1 MPEGAAPRLL
11 GARVKRREDPRF
23 LLGRGRFVD
32 DLVLPGMLHA
42 AFVRSSLAHAEIASV
57 ELGPALSMPGVRAAL
72 AGSDAA
78 QHAKA
83 IRCDSTFDSWQ
94 GTEYPALALDRVLF
108 VGQPVACIAAE
119 DRYLAEDAAELVA
132 IECRELPP
140 VTSIEQAIAPDAPR
154 LHETWDDNYFLKR
167 HLRAG
172 DPDAALA
179 RAAGVVELKTVSN
192 RHSGIP
198 LENRG
203 CIAEFDADQ
212 TLTLWS
218 SSQIPHLL
226 RTGLADVLGMP
237 ESSIRVIAPDVGGG
251 FGIKAHLF
259 PEEIAVC
266 LLAMQTG
273 QPVKWIEDRS
283 EHLLASIHAREHHH
297 HVRLAYAEDGEL
309 LGLWGRLEVDCGA
322 YSVYPFTA
330 TMDTGMALGILPGPY
345 RIRNYECEAYS
356 VATNKCPLG
365 PYRGVSR
372 PAAAFTIERAID
384 EVAHALGMDPLEMRR
399 RNLVA
404 PDEFPYESITG
415 LVYDSGSFVES
426 LDKLLAESHYEELRR
441 QQQAARADK
450 RFLGLGVAVY
460 TEQTAHTT
468 TEFAKRGVPI
478 IFGFDSAIVRMDPS
492 GRVNVR
498 VSTHS
503 HGQGHE
509 TTMAQVVADTLTLPL
524 EDVRVTFGDTDSTP
538 YGHGTFA
545 SRSAVLAGGA
555 CARASGTIR
564 ELLFQFAAERLEAAP
579 GDLELSR
586 GSVRVKG
593 SPGSGVAIR
602 ELARLAYHRPETL
615 PEGME
620 PMLEAVST
628 YDAHPGTGTFANA
641 AHLAFIEVDVDTGGI
656 QVLGYWVVEDC
667 GQMINPLIVDGQVH
681 GGVAQGIGGAL
692 MEELVYDEDGQL
704 RTTTFMDY
712 LLPGATDI
720 PRIEVS
726 HLTTPSPFTI
736 AGIKG
741 MGEGGSIAPGPALAG
756 ALADALSPLGHALVD
771 ELPLTRERVRRFI
784 ERARADG
791 AADA

>member
-1 MPEGAAPRLL
+1 MAEAATPRLL
-11 GARVKRREDPRF
+11 GARVRRREDPRF
-23 LLGRGRFVD
+23 LTGRAHFVD
-32 DLVLPGMLHA
+32 DIVRPGMLHA
-42 AFVRSSLAHAEIASV
+42 AFARSSVAHAELTSV
-57 ELGPALSMPGVRAAL
+57 DVGRALSMPGVRAAL

-78 QHAKA
+78 QRAKA

-94 GTEYPALALDRVLF
+94 GTEYPALAHDRVLF
-108 VGQPVACIAAE
+108 VGQPVACVVAE

-132 IECRELPP
+132 IEYRGLPP
-140 VTSIEQAIAPDAPR
+140 VTSIEQAIAPGAPR
-154 LHETWDDNYFLKR
+154 LHGHWEDNYFIKR
-167 HLRAG
+167 HLRVG
-172 DPDAALA
+172 DPDGAFAQ
-179 RAAGVVELKTVSN
+179 AAGVVELRTVSN
-192 RHSGIP
+192 RHSGVP

-203 CIAEFDADQ
+203 CIAEYDADQ
-212 TLTLWS
+212 TLTVWT
-218 SSQIPHLL
+218 SSQIPHLV
-226 RTGLADVLGMP
+226 RTGLADVLGLP
-237 ESSIRVIAPDVGGG
+237 ESNIRVIAPDVGGG

-259 PEEIAVC
+259 PEEIAIC
-266 LLAMQTG
+266 LLAIQTG
-273 QPVKWIEDRS
+273 VPIKWIEDRS

-297 HVRLAYAEDGEL
+297 HIRLAYSEDGEL
-309 LGLWGRLEVDCGA
+309 LALWGRLEVDCGA

-345 RIRNYECEAYS
+345 RIRHYECEAYS

-372 PAAAFTIERAID
+372 PAACFTIERAVD
-384 EVAHALGMDPLEMRR
+384 EVAHALGIDPVELRR

-404 PDEFPYESITG
+404 PDEFPYESVTG

-426 LDKLLAESHYEELRR
+426 LDKLLTESHYEELRH
-441 QQQAARADK
+441 QQQAARDQG
-450 RFLGLGVAVY
+450 RFLGLGVACY

-478 IFGFDSAIVRMDPS
+478 IFGYDSAIVRMDPS
-492 GRVNVR
+492 GHVNVR

-509 TTMAQVVADTLTLPL
+509 TTMAQIVADALTLPL

-555 CARASGTIR
+555 CARAADVIR
-564 ELLFQFAAERLEAAP
+564 ELLIRFAAERLEAAP
-579 GDLELSR
+579 GDLELTQ

-593 SPGSGVAIR
+593 SPGIGVAIP
-602 ELARLAYHRPETL
+602 ELARLAYHRPESL

-620 PMLEAVST
+620 PLLEAVST
-628 YDAHPGTGTFANA
+628 YDAPPGTGTFANA
-641 AHLAFIEVDVDTGGI
+641 AHLAFIEVDVGTGGI
-656 QVLGYWVVEDC
+656 QLLGYWVVEDC

-704 RTTTFMDY
+704 RTTTLMDY
-712 LLPGATDI
+712 LLPGATDL

-726 HLTTPSPFTI
+726 HLSTLSPFTI

-741 MGEGGSIAPGPALAG
+741 MGEGGSIAPGAALAA
-756 ALADALSPLGHALVD
+756 ALVDALSPLGHAVVD

-784 ERARADG
+784 EGARAGGDAG
-791 AADA
+791 A

>member
-1 MPEGAAPRLL
+1 MPEATAPRLL
-11 GARVKRREDPRF
+11 GARVRRREDPRF
-23 LLGRGRFVD
+23 LTGRARFVD
-32 DLVLPGMLHA
+32 DIVLPRMLHA
-42 AFVRSSLAHAEIASV
+42 AFVRSSLAHAEIGAV
-57 ELGPALSMPGVRAAL
+57 RVDRALSQPGVHAVLTGTDVVGRA
-72 AGSDAA
+72 
-78 QHAKA
+78 KP
-83 IRCDSTFDSWQ
+83 ITCDSTFDTWQ
-94 GTEYPALALDRVLF
+94 GTEYPALAHDRVLF
-108 VGQPVACIAAE
+108 VGQALACVVAE
-119 DRYLAEDAAELVA
+119 DRYLAEDAAELV
-132 IECRELPP
+132 EVEYRELPP
-140 VTSIEQAIAPDAPR
+140 VTSIQDAIAPDAPR
-154 LHETWDDNYFLKR
+154 LHGHWEDNYFIKR

-172 DPDAALA
+172 DPDAAFA
-179 RAAGVVELKTVSN
+179 QAAGVVELRTVSN

-212 TLTLWS
+212 TLTLWT
-218 SSQIPHLL
+218 SSQIPHLV
-226 RTGLADVLGMP
+226 RTGLADVLGLP
-237 ESSIRVIAPDVGGG
+237 ESNIRVVAPDVGGG

-259 PEEIAVC
+259 PEEIAAC

-297 HVRLAYAEDGEL
+297 HIRLAYSAQGEL
-309 LGLWGRLEVDCGA
+309 LALSGRIDVDCGA

-372 PAAAFTIERAID
+372 PAAAFTIERAVD
-384 EVAHALGMDPLEMRR
+384 EVAHALGMDPVEVRR

-415 LVYDSGSFVES
+415 LVYDSGSFLES
-426 LDKLLAESHYEELRR
+426 LDKLLADSHYEDLRR
-441 QQQAARADK
+441 QQQAARGEG
-450 RFLGLGVAVY
+450 RFLGLGVALY

-478 IFGFDSAIVRMDPS
+478 IFGYDSAIVRMDPS
-492 GRVNVR
+492 GQVNVR

-509 TTMAQVVADTLTLPL
+509 TTMAQVVADRLSLSL

-555 CARASGTIR
+555 CARAADTIR
-564 ELLFQFAAERLEAAP
+564 ELLIRFAAERLEASP
-579 GDLELSR
+579 GDLELSG

-593 SPGSGVAIR
+593 SPGIGVPIP
-602 ELARLAYHRPETL
+602 ELARLAHHRPETL

-620 PMLEAVST
+620 PLLEAVST

-641 AHLAFIEVDVDTGGI
+641 AHLALIEVDVDTGGI
-656 QVLGYWVVEDC
+656 RLLGYWVVEDC

-726 HLTTPSPFTI
+726 HLTSPSPFTI
-736 AGIKG
+736 EGIKG
-741 MGEGGSIAPGPALAG
+741 MGEGGSIAPGPALAS
-756 ALADALSPLGHALVD
+756 ALVDALSPLGHAVVD

-784 ERARADG
+784 QGARAHG